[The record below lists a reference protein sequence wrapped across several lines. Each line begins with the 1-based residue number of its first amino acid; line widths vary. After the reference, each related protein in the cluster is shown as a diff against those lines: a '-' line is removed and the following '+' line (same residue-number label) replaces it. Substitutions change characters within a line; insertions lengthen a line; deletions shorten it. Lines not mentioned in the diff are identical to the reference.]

1 MTVFDAALL
10 TLFADPNLAEDA
22 LWRRGGTGAGQAI
35 RVIRVQPQPVVDIG
49 GAKLVQ
55 DGTVFDVLA
64 AVAPAIA
71 ERDTIEANGQL
82 YRVQA
87 PPMPTMDGRVYRL
100 DVVAI

>member
-1 MTVFDAALL
+1 
-10 TLFADPNLAEDA
+10 
-22 LWRRGGTGAGQAI
+22 
-35 RVIRVQPQPVVDIG
+35 
-49 GAKLVQ
+49 LVQ
-55 DGTVFDVLA
+55 DGTVFDVPA

>member
-22 LWRRGGTGAGQAI
+22 LWRPGGMGAGQAI

-64 AVAPAIA
+64 AITSAIA

-87 PPMPTMDGRVYRL
+87 PPMSTTDGRVYRL

>member
-10 TLFADPNLAEDA
+10 TLFDDPNLAEDA
-22 LWRRGGTGAGQAI
+22 LWRPGGTGAGQAI
-35 RVIRVQPQPVVDIG
+35 RIIRIQPQPVVDIG

-55 DGTVFDVLA
+55 DGTAFDVLA

-87 PPMPTMDGRVYRL
+87 PPMPTMDSRVFRL

>member
-1 MTVFDAALL
+1 M
-10 TLFADPNLAEDA
+10 
-22 LWRRGGTGAGQAI
+22 
-35 RVIRVQPQPVVDIG
+35 
-49 GAKLVQ
+49 Q

-64 AVAPAIA
+64 AIAPALA

-87 PPMPTMDGRVYRL
+87 PPMPTIDGRVYRL

>member
-10 TLFADPNLAEDA
+10 TLFGDPNLAEDA
-22 LWRRGGTGAGQAI
+22 IWRPGATGAGQAI
-35 RVIRVQPQPVVDIG
+35 RIIRVQAQPVVDIG

-64 AVAPAIA
+64 AVAPALA

-87 PPMPTMDGRVYRL
+87 PPMTTMDGRVFRL

>member
-1 MTVFDAALL
+1 MTVFDAVLL
-10 TLFADPNLAEDA
+10 TLFGDPNLAEDA
-22 LWRRGGTGAGQAI
+22 LWRPGGTGAGQAI
-35 RVIRVQPQPVVDIG
+35 QIIRVQPQPVVDIG

-71 ERDTIEANGQL
+71 ERDTIETSEQL

>member
-22 LWRRGGTGAGQAI
+22 LWRPGGMGAGQAI

-64 AVAPAIA
+64 GMAPGLA

-87 PPMPTMDGRVYRL
+87 PPMPTMGGRVYRL